1 MSDSCYQPPN
11 QYSVLDFTPFSADSI
26 LKSRDSRTIKLECL
40 EHKIKSYNFMRIC
53 MAGIMLIILIRL
65 GCDMFDTNKTVPLSI
80 IMARM
85 LQIMGFVFGFGAH
98 SSKKV
103 LHAQIFFAFLV
114 FSFFEILYFSNWAY
128 LDKDYALFIEDL
140 VSFVLN
146 SIVMCYCWQFCKL
159 LAERDS
165 LKRGIGES
173 LVAKHIET
181 L

>member
-1 MSDSCYQPPN
+1 MSDSFYQPPN
-11 QYSVLDFTPFSADSI
+11 QYTVLDFTPFSADSI
-26 LKSRDSRTIKLECL
+26 LKSRDSRTIRLECL

-53 MAGIMLIILIRL
+53 MALVMLIIVIRL
-65 GCDMFDTNKTVPLSI
+65 VCDMFDTNYTVPVSI

-85 LQIMGFVFGFGAH
+85 FQIVGYMFGFGAH

-114 FSFFEILYFSNWAY
+114 FSFFEILYFCNWAFM
-128 LDKDYALFIEDL
+128 DKDYTLFVED
-140 VSFVLN
+140 VISFVLN
-146 SIVMCYCWQFCKL
+146 AIVICYCWHFCKL

-165 LKRGIGES
+165 LKKGIGES